1 MRELGP
7 VKETVRRCYEA
18 TSVDEPPAEPRSGH
32 FWSDTRDRRPV
43 RLYCRHCAYQECV
56 METSGYRIDGA
67 GTAVALVNAVTTG
80 GGPSDADLAELLA
93 AHRYLV
99 ARLSTAEAERLRDW
113 ARRLRPVFDGA
124 EVVAL
129 LNRLLG
135 EVSSQPHISD
145 HGLGPHLHCGEPG
158 AGLVDRVR
166 ANTAFGLTLVVCE
179 HGDDRLGRCQAGGCD
194 RVYTDVQRGPRRRY
208 CSRACQNRSSVA
220 AFRARRAS

>member
-1 MRELGP
+1 
-7 VKETVRRCYEA
+7 
-18 TSVDEPPAEPRSGH
+18 
-32 FWSDTRDRRPV
+32 
-43 RLYCRHCAYQECV
+43 

-80 GGPSDADLAELLA
+80 GGLPDAGLAELLA

-135 EVSSQPHISD
+135 EVP
-145 HGLGPHLHCGEPG
+145 L
-158 AGLVDRVR
+158 
-166 ANTAFGLTLVVCE
+166 
-179 HGDDRLGRCQAGGCD
+179 
-194 RVYTDVQRGPRRRY
+194 
-208 CSRACQNRSSVA
+208 
-220 AFRARRAS
+220 